1 MRLLVVGFI
10 IVIVFIICFSR
21 TEKPEDVW
29 KRYKLDPIKSEELD
43 DWMKALNIYREAY
56 ETNEYIPN
64 KVALRL
70 GIENT
75 RKSILDWY
83 KNKAEELGLD
93 STTAENFSR
102 DVIRHEKI

>member
-1 MRLLVVGFI
+1 MRFLVLGFI
-10 IVIVFIICFSR
+10 IVIMFIICFSR
-21 TEKPEDVW
+21 TKKPDDVW
-29 KRYKLDPIKSEELD
+29 KRYKLEPIQSEELD

-56 ETNEYIPN
+56 ETTKDVPN

-70 GIENT
+70 GMENT

-83 KNKAEELGLD
+83 KHKGEELGLD

-102 DVIRHEKI
+102 DVIRQEKI